1 MAHSV
6 IRKGIAALA
15 ALAALSLGASA
26 SPQQE
31 SGQDSGR
38 QQGATQQGPTRVHR
52 SESLQKVRSVI
63 DNMGSKSWDDILSDD
78 VRLTLK
84 TAAAERDDS
93 GNVAMVSYFK
103 QIHGKDAVEKAL
115 ADIHKN
121 LHTQTTITSELI
133 SGDEAVLIGD
143 VTFTRPE
150 GSGKKHHD
158 GHSPSAESGQKGEGG
173 TPEAHPQDQYGKA
186 EKQSEQ
192 GTRTKTL
199 PIAIQLHFNDA
210 DKVDRIVITT
220 ANVRSAQASSE
231 SKESKEPQQK

>member
-26 SPQQE
+26 APQQG
-31 SGQDSGR
+31 SGQDSGH
-38 QQGATQQGPTRVHR
+38 QQGPTRVHR
-52 SESLQKVRSVI
+52 SESLQKIRNVL
-63 DNMGSKSWDDILSDD
+63 DNLGSKSWDDILSDD
-78 VRLTLK
+78 VSLTLK
-84 TAAAERDDS
+84 TSAAERDDS

-115 ADIHKN
+115 ADIRKN

-143 VTFTRPE
+143 VTFSRHE
-150 GSGKKHHD
+150 GGAMKHHD

-173 TPEAHPQDQYGKA
+173 TPEAHPQDPSGKA
-186 EKQSEQ
+186 EKQSDQ
-192 GTRTKTL
+192 GTRTKSL

-220 ANVRSAQASSE
+220 ANVRSAQGSGE